1 MQGKRYEMS
10 GKYVFGR
17 EAEREA
23 LDWGDMAWL
32 SRPSTTGAGDLVV
45 IEVVLKPAG
54 HLHPIGR

>member
-1 MQGKRYEMS
+1 MS